1 VRLSQLLRGKAP
13 FLISVSV
20 FRNLF
25 RFLFIKSGRATETSY
40 LARYLAIA
48 FVNPAF
54 AVRSS
59 PAHSLHTHSAQGCP
73 TRFCSSLKPVPH
85 NLLSSPY
92 E

>member
-1 VRLSQLLRGKAP
+1 MRLSQLLRGKAP

-59 PAHSLHTHSAQGCP
+59 PAHSLHTHTLRA
-73 TRFCSSLKPVPH
+73 RVPYTV
-85 NLLSSPY
+85 LQFAKSCAA
-92 E
+92 